1 MERCGE
7 RDQKSKLLKEKVFL
21 IKVEGFLVLS
31 SCVCQ
36 FCQKG
41 VCHFLSF
48 VPHGGCG
55 HTVRDKEFIFW
66 VPGYFGA

>member
-1 MERCGE
+1 MHIFVNRNALTVERCGE

-36 FCQKG
+36 FCQN
-41 VCHFLSF
+41 
-48 VPHGGCG
+48 
-55 HTVRDKEFIFW
+55 
-66 VPGYFGA
+66 FGFSGPLGPLKLAVFCLARSC